1 MHISL
6 YAHIPFCAD
15 KCRYCDFASG
25 VFPEIS
31 RVDYVDTLLA
41 EMELRAAA
49 LSLPVR
55 VPTLYIGGGT
65 PSLLAPGEIARL
77 IDRAAVL
84 FSLEEGA
91 EITLEANPGTLTAE
105 SAAGFRAA
113 GVNRL
118 SLGVQ
123 SLDDRMLALLGRIHT
138 AREARLAVESARRAG
153 FDNIGIDLIHSLPG
167 QSLSHWQEELA
178 QGLALEPTHISAY
191 GLTLEEGTPL
201 FDAAERGEIEPLSGD
216 DSALLF
222 EATAEILVRSGF
234 EHYEISNFARPGFRS
249 RHNQVYWRRGY
260 YLGLGCAAHSFL
272 PATPYGLRR
281 ENPRG
286 IEEYRAAVATGDPS
300 FGDGHFLSRNEAMA
314 EWVFLGL
321 RLLEGV
327 DLDEFRREFGLPFRQ
342 VYGREAAPLIEGG
355 LLVEK
360 GGRLRLSPKGILLSN
375 RVLAAFV

>member
-1 MHISL
+1 MDLSL
-6 YAHIPFCAD
+6 YIHVPFCVA

-25 VFPEIS
+25 VFPEES
-31 RVDYVDTLLA
+31 RAGYVDTLCA
-41 EMELRAAA
+41 EMELRAATLPA
-49 LSLPVR
+49 PVR
-55 VPTLYIGGGT
+55 IPTLYIGGGT

-77 IDRAAVL
+77 IDRAAAL
-84 FSLEEGA
+84 FSLEESP
-91 EITLEANPGTLTAE
+91 EITMEANPGTLSAA

-138 AREARLAVESARRAG
+138 AQEARQAVATARRAG

-167 QSLSHWQEELA
+167 QSLSDWQKELA
-178 QGLALEPTHISAY
+178 QGLAMEPTHISAY

-201 FDAAERGEIEPLSGD
+201 YAAAERGEVEPLSGD
-216 DSALLF
+216 DSALQF
-222 EATAEILVRSGF
+222 EATAEILVRAGF
-234 EHYEISNFARPGFRS
+234 EHYEISNFSRPGFRS
-249 RHNQVYWRRGY
+249 RHNQVYWRRGH

-272 PATPYGLRR
+272 PESPYGLRR
-281 ENPRG
+281 ENPRSL
-286 IEEYRAAVATGDPS
+286 EEYRAAVATGDP
-300 FGDGHFLSRNEAMA
+300 FGDGHPLSHSEAVA

-327 DLDEFRREFGLPFRQ
+327 DTEDFRREFGIPFRQ
-342 VYGREAAPLIEGG
+342 VYGSETAPLIEGG
-355 LLVEK
+355 LLVEE
-360 GGRLRLSPKGILLSN
+360 GGRLRLSPRGILLSN